1 MSTTKWI
8 IDPTHSEVSFK
19 VKHLVISTVTG
30 YFREFEGAAE
40 TESDDFSNAT
50 IHFSAAIDSIDTN
63 QKDRNAHLKSAD
75 FFDAENH
82 PQLVFS
88 NGRLEKR
95 EEDFAVTGEL
105 TIRGTTQPITLKA
118 ELGGIAQDGYGQ
130 TKAGFELE
138 GKISRKA
145 FGLTWSAVTET
156 GSVVVGDEVKIF
168 ASIQL
173 VKQ

>member
-30 YFREFEGAAE
+30 YFREFEGEVE
-40 TESDDFSNAT
+40 TASDDFSNASVR
-50 IHFSAAIDSIDTN
+50 FSAAIDSIDTN
-63 QKDRNAHLKSAD
+63 QKDRDAHLKSAD

-82 PQLVFS
+82 AQLVFS
-88 NGRLEKR
+88 NGKLVASG
-95 EEDFAVTGEL
+95 DGLAVSGDL
-105 TIRGTTQPITLKA
+105 TIRGTTQPVTLKA